1 MSISGLVFHHG
12 HLNCQVLAGIVYGVF
27 LSLSSWALYYVAA
40 KTNFFSASIG
50 MFDLNNRQPHL
61 ESWCRGTIASPTNQ
75 YNLATSGLRGGP
87 LPPDA
92 SACAVGH
99 TYNEALC
106 QTTTRIV
113 PTVLQQCMVEQQWMR
128 DSMLRTLIYAQVP
141 HSLCQCCNACLSAG
155 AAICMNQFVKYVR
168 KHLGRHARMTAWHT
182 SAASS

>member
-1 MSISGLVFHHG
+1 MFILGLFHHG
-12 HLNCQVLAGIVYGVF
+12 HLTCQVHAGIVYGVF

-75 YNLATSGLRGGP
+75 YNLATSALRGGP

-92 SACAVGH
+92 SACTVGH

-106 QTTTRIV
+106 QTTTRVV

-128 DSMLRTLIYAQVP
+128 DSMLRTLIYAQVR
-141 HSLCQCCNACLSAG
+141 HCLCWCCDMHEPTREVCPQTFSQACTHDCLQYE
-155 AAICMNQFVKYVR
+155 I
-168 KHLGRHARMTAWHT
+168 L
-182 SAASS
+182 